1 MVQFST
7 TQKEKAHSIK
17 KPLSITQVH
26 TNKKSEENG
35 NPQHQRAA
43 ELSHSI
49 MTIKFE
55 LKILEEA
62 LSKSFPNKI

>member
-7 TQKEKAHSIK
+7 TQEEKAHSIK